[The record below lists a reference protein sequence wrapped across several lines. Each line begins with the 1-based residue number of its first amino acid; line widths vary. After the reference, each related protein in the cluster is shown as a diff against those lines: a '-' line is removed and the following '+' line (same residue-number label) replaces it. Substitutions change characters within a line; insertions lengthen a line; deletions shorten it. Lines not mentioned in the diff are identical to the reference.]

1 MSNFNKMYDKLI
13 LEYSQA
19 IIDKIKAKFSNIDPN
34 TVQMYINKFDK
45 YKANIPDVKYRDI
58 FQYRTFEELEQAVDA
73 IEGNEEREVSNAQ
86 IDVQQ
91 DDIVAEDDNVVIY
104 RGSSQDRCILYGQ
117 GYTFCISRKGAGN
130 MYPSYRGGKDSTF
143 YFIYFKKIPK
153 EDVSHIMV
161 LDHTKF
167 GYEWTF
173 ANNNTQKVDG
183 GWDTIIKKY
192 PKVLDPYKDLLV
204 NKPLDEV
211 ERLEMDKIRNFINNP
226 SLEKFLKFNF
236 NMRQRVLKSTVDI
249 SDDIFKILNP
259 KLINEFLSIGPN
271 LTPFQA
277 DSLKDNQIRWYLK
290 NRELQA
296 NDYINNYLYYY
307 NKHDKNLSS
316 KLFNRIM
323 KEDPTVAKNYA
334 IELLERGQK
343 VPANILD
350 IILFN
355 TNVSLNYALGLLEMG
370 QKVPTVILDNILSD
384 VYSSLNYGLG
394 LLKIGQKVPTEILD
408 MILSS
413 TSTSKDYA
421 SELLKMGQTAPTEIL
436 DSIASNAYYS
446 FDYASEL
453 LEMGQKVP
461 TAILDSIASRQYFS
475 MSYATKLLER
485 GQKIPTQILDSITAV
500 KNEFGEFVLRLLKSG
515 QKIPT
520 EIINRITSDTYL
532 SYMYASKLLEMGQKV
547 PTEILNTVKS
557 SVFYR
562 DYKEKLSEIG
572 TVKESFKFNNIYEI
586 NHKYT
591 QIEILENLRDWFAP
605 HVDKKG
611 KKFKGWINCKTGG
624 PCGRNNTSKG
634 SYPACRPSK
643 SECNKIKGRMYK
655 KKSSKRVNWDN
666 TKNKSD

>member
-1 MSNFNKMYDKLI
+1 MSNFNKMYDRLI

-58 FQYRTFEELEQAVDA
+58 FQYKTFEELEQAVDA
-73 IEGNEEREVSNAQ
+73 IEGNEEREVSNTQ

-211 ERLEMDKIRNFINNP
+211 ERLERDKIRNFINNP

-271 LTPFQA
+271 LTPFQE

-296 NDYINNYLYYY
+296 NDYFENDLFIF
-307 NKHDKNLSS
+307 NKHDENLSPELLNKIMS
-316 KLFNRIM
+316 DPYFAYRHGLLFLQ
-323 KEDPTVAKNYA
+323 KNQELPPILLKGIASRPNLAGEYA
-334 IELLERGQK
+334 IKILAKGQK
-343 VPANILD
+343 VPLEILKGITSD
-350 IILFN
+350 PFA
-355 TNVSLNYALGLLEMG
+355 SSNYAL
-370 QKVPTVILDNILSD
+370 D
-384 VYSSLNYGLG
+384 
-394 LLKIGQKVPTEILD
+394 LLKIGQKVPPEIFN
-408 MILSS
+408 
-413 TSTSKDYA
+413 
-421 SELLKMGQTAPTEIL
+421 
-436 DSIASNAYYS
+436 SIASDVYVS
-446 FDYASEL
+446 MDYALRSVKI
-453 LEMGQKVP
+453 GQTVP
-461 TAILDSIASRQYFS
+461 PEILNIIASNVYVLNN
-475 MSYATKLLER
+475 YALKLSKM
-485 GQKIPTQILDSITAV
+485 GQKIPPEILNIIASNVYISSNYAL
-500 KNEFGEFVLRLLKSG
+500 ELLKINQKVPPEILKGIASDPYASSDYALELLKIDQTVPPEILKGIESDASVSKNYALELLKIG
-515 QKIPT
+515 QTVPP
-520 EIINRITSDTYL
+520 EILKSIESDA
-532 SYMYASKLLEMGQKV
+532 YASKSYALE
-547 PTEILNTVKS
+547 
-557 SVFYR
+557 
-562 DYKEKLSEIG
+562 LSEIG
-572 TVKESFKFNNIYEI
+572 TVKESFKFNNSYEI

-655 KKSSKRVNWDN
+655 KKSSKRVNWGG
-666 TKNKSD
+666 KIK